1 MTAIMPVHDTQSS
14 TAWLRRL
21 RDPSKPAL
29 VCGILNVTPDS
40 FSDGGRYADP
50 SAAIRRGIALA
61 NHGCDLID
69 VGGESTRPGAVAPSP
84 SEELARVV
92 PVIKRLARELP
103 GTAIS
108 VDTSQPEVMRAAV
121 DSGAVLI
128 NDVRALRMPGALKA
142 AGQLGAAVCLMHMR
156 GEPST
161 MQIGVHYDDVVADVR
176 AFLQE
181 RRSRAVD
188 AGVDPSMILLD
199 PGFGFGKT
207 YNHNMTLLQ
216 RLPDLVALGAP
227 LMVGL
232 SRKAMAGHITGRGV
246 SERMPASIVLAA
258 LAVERGARVVRVH
271 DVGATCDAVAVVH
284 ALHSH
289 V

>member
-1 MTAIMPVHDTQSS
+1 MSMLTDDMQSS

-21 RDPSKPAL
+21 RDPSTPAL

-40 FSDGGRYADP
+40 FSDGGCYAEP
-50 SAAIRRGIALA
+50 SVAIRRGIALA
-61 NHGCDLID
+61 EQGCDLID
-69 VGGESTRPGAVAPSP
+69 VGGESTRPGAVAPAP
-84 SEELARVV
+84 SEELTRVI
-92 PVIKRLARELP
+92 PVIRRLAHELP

-128 NDVRALRMPGALKA
+128 NDVRALRVPGALEA
-142 AGQLGAAVCLMHMR
+142 AGELGAAVCLMHMR
-156 GEPST
+156 GEPTT
-161 MQIGVHYDDVVADVR
+161 MQTGVYYADVVADVQ
-176 AFLQE
+176 AFLQD

-207 YNHNMTLLQ
+207 HAHNMTLLQ
-216 RLPDLVALGAP
+216 RLPELSTLGAP

-232 SRKAMAGHITGRGV
+232 SRKSIAGHITGRVV
-246 SERMPASIVLAA
+246 SRRMPASIVLAA
-258 LAVERGARVVRVH
+258 LAAERGARVVRVH
-271 DVGATCDAVAVVH
+271 DVGATRDAVAVVH

-289 V
+289 I